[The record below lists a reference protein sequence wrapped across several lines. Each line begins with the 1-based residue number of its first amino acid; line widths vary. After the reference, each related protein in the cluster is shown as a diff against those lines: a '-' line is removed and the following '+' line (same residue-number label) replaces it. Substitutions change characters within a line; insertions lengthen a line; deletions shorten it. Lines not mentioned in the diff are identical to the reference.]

1 MKQIFTIAA
10 KEFKTAFK
18 NKVFLVITA
27 LFLLLSIVSVYIG
40 SSTKDA
46 EMKAYQDIVALL
58 KSQGATSFPPSPE
71 IFPLAILQNIVKYV
85 SIIGVV
91 LAVFLG
97 FDAFSGERENGTLKL
112 LLTRPLYRDQLVTGK
127 LLGGGLV
134 IGVLL
139 VATLIFNTLLFSI
152 VSGILPNLNELSRL
166 IVFIIMA
173 FIYMMIFY
181 TATLFV
187 SIKTGDRSFGFLTM
201 MVVWILVSFVIP
213 QLADSQR
220 SFAYALN
227 ATNQTVTQIPSDTVI
242 SKVIE
247 IFSPAVQFQNIGK
260 DLLQGVS
267 ETAAMNVLEILSR
280 QSLALLYILVPGVI
294 LLFASY
300 RAVQKEDVL

>member
-1 MKQIFTIAA
+1 VKQVFIIAT
-10 KEFKTAFK
+10 KEFKAAFK
-18 NKVFLVITA
+18 DKVFLVITA
-27 LFLLLSIVSVYIG
+27 LFLLLSIISVYIG
-40 SSTKDA
+40 SSTRNA
-46 EMKAYQDIVALL
+46 EMKAYQDIVEILE
-58 KSQGATSFPPSPE
+58 SQGATNFPLSPE
-71 IFPLAILQNIVKYV
+71 IFPLAILQNIIKYV
-85 SIIGVV
+85 SIIGAV

-112 LLTRPLYRDQLVTGK
+112 LLVRPLYRDQLVTGK
-127 LLGGGLV
+127 LLGAGLV

-139 VATLIFNTLLFSI
+139 AITLIFNTLLFSL

-166 IVFIIMA
+166 MVFIIMA

-181 TATLFV
+181 IATLFV
-187 SIKTGDRSFGFLTM
+187 SIKTGDRAFGFLTM

-242 SKVIE
+242 SKGIE
-247 IFSPAVQFQNIGK
+247 IFSPAVQFQNVGK

-267 ETAAMNVLEILSR
+267 ETATMNVFEILSR
-280 QSLALLYILVPGVI
+280 QALSLLYILVPGVI

>member
-1 MKQIFTIAA
+1 MKQVFIIAA

-18 NKVFLVITA
+18 DKVFLVITA
-27 LFLLLSIVSVYIG
+27 LFILLSIISVYIG
-40 SSTKDA
+40 SSTKNA
-46 EMKAYQDIVALL
+46 EMKAYYDIVELL

-71 IFPLAILQNIVKYV
+71 IFPLAILQNIIKYV
-85 SIIGVV
+85 SIIGAV

-97 FDAFSGERENGTLKL
+97 FDAFSGERENGTLTL
-112 LLTRPLYRDQLVTGK
+112 ILVRPIYRDQLVTGK

-139 VATLIFNTLLFSI
+139 LITLIFNTMLFTI

-181 TATLFV
+181 IATLFV
-187 SIKTGDRSFGFLTM
+187 SIKTGDRAFGFLTM
-201 MVVWILVSFVIP
+201 MVAWILVSFVIP

-227 ATNQTVTQIPSDTVI
+227 ATNQTVTQIPSDTAI
-242 SKVIE
+242 SKGIE
-247 IFSPAVQFQNIGK
+247 IFSPAVQFQNVGK

-267 ETAAMNVLEILSR
+267 ETAKMNVFEILSR
-280 QSLALLYILVPGVI
+280 QALSLLYMLVPGFI
-294 LLFASY
+294 LLVSSY

>member
-1 MKQIFTIAA
+1 MKQIFIIAA

-18 NKVFLVITA
+18 DKVFLVITA

-40 SSTKDA
+40 SSTKNA
-46 EMKAYQDIVALL
+46 EIKAYQDIVELL

-71 IFPLAILQNIVKYV
+71 IFPLAILQNIIKYV
-85 SIIGVV
+85 SIIGAV

-112 LLTRPLYRDQLVTGK
+112 IFVRPLYRDQVVTGK

-139 VATLIFNTLLFSI
+139 AITLIFNTLLFSV
-152 VSGILPNLNELSRL
+152 VSGILPNVNELSRL
-166 IVFIIMA
+166 MVFIILA

-187 SIKTGDRSFGFLTM
+187 SIKTSERAFGFLSM

-220 SFAYALN
+220 SFAYVLN
-227 ATNQTVTQIPSDTVI
+227 ATTQTVTQMPSDTAI
-242 SKVIE
+242 SKGIE

-267 ETAAMNVLEILSR
+267 ETAAMNVLQILLR
-280 QSLALLYILVPGVI
+280 QALSLLYILVPGVI